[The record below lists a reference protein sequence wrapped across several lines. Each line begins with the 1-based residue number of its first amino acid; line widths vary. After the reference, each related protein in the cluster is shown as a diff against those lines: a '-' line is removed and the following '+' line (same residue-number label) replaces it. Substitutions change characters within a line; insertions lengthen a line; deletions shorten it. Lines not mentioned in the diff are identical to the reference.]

1 MILSSHLD
9 LASLPILD
17 RQASFFMLVIRN
29 FRRLVFIVINRI
41 KKKLDGVI
49 TRILASVTQK
59 IFFILIV
66 NKSGYM

>member
-9 LASLPILD
+9 LASLPSLD

-29 FRRLVFIVINRI
+29 FLKLVFIVINRI

-49 TRILASVTQK
+49 TRILARMLHRRFS
-59 IFFILIV
+59 L
-66 NKSGYM
+66 Y